1 MSVQKSISG
10 EQTARRPSERAKY
23 AVLPAK
29 EELIQMRDQDMTH
42 QDIAD
47 EAYRRT
53 GERVTRNAVTMAL
66 RRAGITGTVRRYTD
80 LIPWR
85 VRTIHE
91 HSYHLAMLR
100 FEARRRR
107 ELGLTKE
114 QERRLDGWL
123 GRLASA
129 SAVAPEGWVVFYK
142 PDSPDG
148 FYLVPREDEDEDIIR
163 QPDEEATAAER

>member
-1 MSVQKSISG
+1 
-10 EQTARRPSERAKY
+10 
-23 AVLPAK
+23 
-29 EELIQMRDQDMTH
+29 MTH

-47 EAYRRT
+47 EVFRRT
-53 GERVTRNAVTMAL
+53 GEKVTRGAVTMAL

-85 VRTIHE
+85 VKTIHE

-107 ELGLTKE
+107 DLGLTKE

-123 GRLASA
+123 ARLSA
-129 SAVAPEGWVVFYK
+129 EQLVVLYE
-142 PDSPDG
+142 PTSPDG
-148 FYLVPREDEDEDIIR
+148 FYLVPRADTDADTIR
-163 QPDEEATAAER
+163 QPEVEAAASTP